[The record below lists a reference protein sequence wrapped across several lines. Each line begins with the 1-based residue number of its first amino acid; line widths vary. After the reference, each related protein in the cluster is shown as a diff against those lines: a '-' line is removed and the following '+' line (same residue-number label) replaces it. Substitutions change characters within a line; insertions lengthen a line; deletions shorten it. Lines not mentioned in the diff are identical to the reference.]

1 MPDARHHDF
10 ARVDVVRF
18 RFRGIHLQL
27 THRRSARRGAD
38 VQAVS
43 AVWCRISGL
52 QQLPDRDGRTYMM
65 PGRIIPRMAAS
76 LSIPWVGLRSE
87 EHTSELQSLM
97 RISYA
102 VFCLKKKKR
111 HNYIDNLSTYV
122 ILQ

>member
-43 AVWCRISGL
+43 AVWCRINGL

-76 LSIPWVGLRSE
+76 LSIPWVGRSE
-87 EHTSELQSLM
+87 EHTSALQSLL
-97 RISYA
+97 RISSA
-102 VFCLKKKKR
+102 
-111 HNYIDNLSTYV
+111 
-122 ILQ
+122 